1 MKKNKMV
8 NAVAGAVIEVAEL
21 SVARVEYIDNAIGY
35 QFNINDMDNIYN
47 TDRAQLKKLLVEN
60 VALAMTDTPTYK
72 EWNYIHELFRSGICA
87 ETGMDIVS
95 FDKNIWADIVYN
107 LAETYSLEKPK
118 SPNKKSEQK
127 SEQRQKIEAMTD
139 AELKAQGKIVELA
152 KREEKRIKNA
162 EKLENQDKK
171 DFVKNFKTSME
182 NLSKNEYAFALWI
195 DSNINSLREQFL
207 DSQS

>member
-1 MKKNKMV
+1 MKQNTKPSKVV
-8 NAVAGAVIEVAEL
+8 NAVEL
-21 SVARVEYIDNAIGY
+21 SPAKVEFIDNAIGY
-35 QFNINDMDNIYN
+35 ELQVIEMDNLYN
-47 TDRAQLKKLLVEN
+47 KDRASLKKLLHEN
-60 VALAMTDTPTYK
+60 IALAMGETPTYT
-72 EWNYIHELFRSGICA
+72 EWNYIHELFRTGVCNA
-87 ETGMDIVS
+87 TGMEHSS
-95 FDKNIWADIVYN
+95 FDKNIWSDITSN
-107 LAETYSLEKPK
+107 LESSFELVKPS

-182 NLSKNEYAFALWI
+182 NLAKNEYDFAMYI
-195 DSNINSLREQFL
+195 NSNINALREQFL